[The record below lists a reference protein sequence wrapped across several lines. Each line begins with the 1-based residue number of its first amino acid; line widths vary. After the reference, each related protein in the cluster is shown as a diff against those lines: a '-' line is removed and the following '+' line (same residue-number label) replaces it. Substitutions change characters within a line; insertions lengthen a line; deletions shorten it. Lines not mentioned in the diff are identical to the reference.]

1 MKVVQKWQDS
11 QSSQIPRMSFVQ
23 PTKISFNISYAA
35 LNGSTPGGL
44 SIVYEVVF
52 RGWNDTE
59 LEGDRSSQLKAL
71 TIAEGDQTEGWI
83 EIFLY
88 SVIFKTHYSCVRSFV
103 YEACWLN
110 LIFISWSLKKNAK
123 KVVLFRPCR
132 IFLFRHVLLLW
143 EHDILSG

>member
-1 MKVVQKWQDS
+1 
-11 QSSQIPRMSFVQ
+11 MSFVQ
-23 PTKISFNISYAA
+23 PSKMSFNISYAA

-83 EIFLY
+83 EIFLE

-110 LIFISWSLKKNAK
+110 LIFISWSLKKMQRK
-123 KVVLFRPCR
+123 LYFLGLVEFFSSDMSCCCESM
-132 IFLFRHVLLLW
+132 IFYQVKNDGLNQL
-143 EHDILSG
+143 IKYYY